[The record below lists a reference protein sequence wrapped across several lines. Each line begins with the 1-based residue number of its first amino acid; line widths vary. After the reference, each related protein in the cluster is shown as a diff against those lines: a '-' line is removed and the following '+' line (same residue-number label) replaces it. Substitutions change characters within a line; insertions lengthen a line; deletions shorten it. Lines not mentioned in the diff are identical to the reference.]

1 MDLKNV
7 KKFYHVIEEINH
19 KHANIE
25 KMALIFSEPGLG
37 KSRTALHYAA
47 QNGAAM
53 IRTKKLMSARWLLAE
68 IVEEL
73 GGVPRWKSMELFEQV
88 LYLLSRRPRTIILDE
103 IDYFTRDPDVIET
116 MRDLA
121 DISQSPMI
129 FIGMSQADKRLMRFP
144 HLYSRFVDVVKFER
158 LDLED
163 VTNMCNQL
171 SDYRFEP
178 DAIEWIT
185 SETHGNTRD
194 VINMIYRAELI
205 AKASK
210 IKLITKKDLN

>member
-7 KKFYHVIEEINH
+7 KRFYHVIGEISH
-19 KHANIE
+19 KNANIE

-37 KSRTALHYAA
+37 KSRTALHFAA
-47 QNGAAM
+47 QNGAVM
-53 IRTKKLMSARWLLAE
+53 IRTKKLMSARWLLSE
-68 IVEEL
+68 IVDEL
-73 GGVPRWKSMELFEQV
+73 GGAPRWKSMELFEEAV
-88 LYLLSRRPRTIILDE
+88 KLLLQRPRTIILDE
-103 IDYFTRDPDVIET
+103 IDYFTRDPCVIET

-121 DISQSPMI
+121 DISQAGMI

-144 HLYSRFVDVVKFER
+144 HLYSRFVDIVKFER

-163 VTNMCNQL
+163 VTNMCNRL

-178 DAIEWIT
+178 DAVDWIA

-194 VINMIYRAELI
+194 VIKMIYRAELI

-210 IKLITKKDLN
+210 IKSITKKDFN